1 MKALRALGLLSGLAT
16 AVPASA
22 HDIWRQPVVVDA
34 AVWVN
39 PGVYVSQYSGVR
51 RNYPYVGCC
60 LSARE
65 NWSLSRPYFAAAG
78 MPPVSVARTYVPRQH
93 VVAEPPAAV
102 DRLHYPGGRPA
113 ERFR

>member
-1 MKALRALGLLSGLAT
+1 MKVLRALALLSALAG

-22 HDIWRQPVVVDA
+22 HDVWVQPVVVDE

-39 PGVYVSQYSGVR
+39 PGVYVSQYSAVR

-60 LSARE
+60 LAPRE
-65 NWSLSRPYFAAAG
+65 NWSLTRPYFAAAAIA
-78 MPPVSVARTYVPRQH
+78 PVRAARTYVPRQH
-93 VVAEPPAAV
+93 VVNEPPVAV
-102 DRLHYPGGRPA
+102 DRLHYPGGKPV